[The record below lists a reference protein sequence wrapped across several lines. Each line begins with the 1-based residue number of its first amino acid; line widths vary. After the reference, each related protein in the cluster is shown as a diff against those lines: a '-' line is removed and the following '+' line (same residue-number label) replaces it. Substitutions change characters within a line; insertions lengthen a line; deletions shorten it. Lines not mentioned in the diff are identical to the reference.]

1 VVIKNNVEDKN
12 KFMYNF
18 LCALFSPYNEKGEE
32 TYESEFEYA
41 SEFYIIFERIY
52 NEFDVN
58 FLWILISSMLK
69 ARI

>member
-1 VVIKNNVEDKN
+1 MWRTRINLCII
-12 KFMYNF
+12 F

-58 FLWILISSMLK
+58 FL
-69 ARI
+69 